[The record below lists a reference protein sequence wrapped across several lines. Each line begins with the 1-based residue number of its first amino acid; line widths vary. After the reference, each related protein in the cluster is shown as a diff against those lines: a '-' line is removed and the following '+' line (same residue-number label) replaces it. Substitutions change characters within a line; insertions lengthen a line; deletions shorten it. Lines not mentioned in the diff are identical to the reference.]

1 MTKLDDRTM
10 EDMSKLM
17 LDRTTTSLFSVLQLI
32 PDPMQ
37 RAEMIVMLGALCT
50 GLAAKILMDAFAAD
64 TSQTVSYDTFVLF
77 VCEKIH
83 ETAIEMG
90 ADVEELSGLITARA
104 TAH

>member
-1 MTKLDDRTM
+1 MTKFDDRTM

-37 RAEMIVMLGALCT
+37 RAEMIVMLSALCT
-50 GLAAKILMDAFAAD
+50 GLAAKILMDAFTVD
-64 TSQTVSYDTFVLF
+64 TGNTVSYDTFVLF
-77 VCEKIH
+77 ICDKIH

-90 ADVEELSGLITARA
+90 ADVEELNTLIATRA

>member
-17 LDRTTTSLFSVLQLI
+17 LDRSTTSLFSVLQLI

-37 RAEMIVMLGALCT
+37 RAEMIVMLGTLCT
-50 GLAAKILMDAFAAD
+50 GLAAKILMDAFTTD
-64 TSQTVSYDTFVLF
+64 TGKHASYETLVLF
-77 VCEKIH
+77 TCEKMH
-83 ETAIEMG
+83 EAAIEMG
-90 ADVEELSGLITARA
+90 ADVEALSGLITARA

>member
-17 LDRTTTSLFSVLQLI
+17 LDRCTTSMFSVLQLI

-37 RAEMIVMLGALCT
+37 RAEMIVMLGALGT
-50 GLAAKILMDAFAAD
+50 GLAAKILMDAFTVD
-64 TSQTVSYDTFVLF
+64 TGKTVSYDTFVLF

-90 ADVEELSGLITARA
+90 TDVEALSGLITSRA

>member
-17 LDRTTTSLFSVLQLI
+17 LDRSTTSLFSVLQLI

-50 GLAAKILMDAFAAD
+50 GLAAKILMDAFMAD
-64 TSQTVSYDTFVLF
+64 TDKTVSYETFVLF
-77 VCEKIH
+77 ICDKIH

-90 ADVEELSGLITARA
+90 ADVEALSGLIANRS